1 MRPILAGCTQSKAT
15 PALATARRSVILPP
29 LNPDDAENELVRAL
43 MEPLPKTG
51 YLTEAVRHMTGHAR
65 HRLPEDFT
73 SACAETTEHFRTVK
87 APSRHGKKKLLL
99 ASLLGL
105 AVAAAFSV
113 PGAARREL
121 KLLLV
126 TEADQLP
133 DHVFIR
139 LDGQQ
144 VIRERILSRVSP
156 ADGEILFG
164 DLTAKKAEDRWKALA
179 EREPTNPGRYAD
191 AALGYLKCNGK
202 LPADF
207 VERGEELDPGNGW
220 YAYFQGRVLIRVWE
234 GGTDERLNRT
244 VELLEHA
251 VAAPRFEDP
260 TRGTW
265 DQRIGL
271 LPEEELWADVVT
283 ASRFMEREMDGLV
296 YFHHDQFLA
305 LGAAT
310 RNATNDSVRLNELM
324 RTWMEIFRN
333 SLRLTKSRPE
343 TVDLLGEPF
352 LSIQSGFS
360 LPTFLSA
367 EGFPKEAAVF
377 EDLKTECWR
386 ALHPSQKPPAPTS
399 LLAAKSSTIP
409 SHEPALTRPGIAAEW
424 AMHERLIGWGSV
436 LLLGLMLLIHLAV
449 LQSNRGYDRLAER
462 LGQVLR
468 RSDHLLIF
476 LISLG
481 LPLLLYALATR
492 LPGHG
497 LLTEP
502 LAQAKDPRFTL
513 LAILHGAWILAVPL
527 LALEAI
533 RWRLA
538 VRGRALGMAGRG
550 LHLGMVPLAM
560 LLCTLI
566 GATVLPAIPAVWA
579 DPKLPLLGL
588 TGGLAIAALW
598 LLVLVVWHFA
608 APRESFP
615 ERLLRLRVALG
626 PVLAALLVTAAG
638 MVALREHERHL
649 VSINRFEKS
658 PRTHGGNPT
667 AADQEFLETWKPKLL
682 DAVRKA
688 REELEALE

>member
-1 MRPILAGCTQSKAT
+1 
-15 PALATARRSVILPP
+15 
-29 LNPDDAENELVRAL
+29 LNPDDAEDSLVRAL

-51 YLTEAVRHMTGHAR
+51 YLIEAVRQMTGHAR
-65 HRLPEDFT
+65 HRLPEGFT
-73 SACAETTEHFRTVK
+73 AACAQTTEHFR
-87 APSRHGKKKLLL
+87 AIQPPSRHGKRKLLL

-105 AVAAAFSV
+105 AVAAAFIV

-144 VIRERILSRVSP
+144 VIRDRVLSRVSP
-156 ADGEILFG
+156 ADGETLFG
-164 DLTAKKAEDRWKALA
+164 DLTAETTADRWKALA
-179 EREPTNPGRYAD
+179 EREPTNPGRQVD
-191 AALGYLKCNGK
+191 AALGCFKGTGSS
-202 LPADF
+202 P
-207 VERGEELDPGNGW
+207 VEFIEKAEALDPGNGW
-220 YAYFQGRVLIRVWE
+220 YVLMR
-234 GGTDERLNRT
+234 GLPPSTNSTTDKSVRIDRT
-244 VELLEHA
+244 LEWLDQA
-251 VAAPRFEDP
+251 VAIPRFEDP
-260 TRGTW
+260 TLQTW
-265 DQRIGL
+265 RERVGM
-271 LPEEELWADVVT
+271 LPEETFWADIV
-283 ASRFMEREMDGLV
+283 AGNRFIEREMPDSSYQVGSLNRLMDWLPSDMAP
-296 YFHHDQFLA
+296 FREPSKMKRLA
-305 LGAAT
+305 
-310 RNATNDSVRLNELM
+310 RV
-324 RTWMEIFRN
+324 WMDLFEH
-333 SLRLTKSRPE
+333 SLRASKTRAELLSSFDSSFSSSPRE
-343 TVDLLGEPF
+343 IEYLLGDGGGTDQARV
-352 LSIQSGFS
+352 IQEVAIVCDHVQVWAQV
-360 LPTFLSA
+360 PTF
-367 EGFPKEAAVF
+367 
-377 EDLKTECWR
+377 
-386 ALHPSQKPPAPTS
+386 PTS
-399 LLAAKSSTIP
+399 LLAAKSASAP
-409 SHEPALTRPGIAAEW
+409 SRDPALTRPGIAAEW

-436 LLLGLMLLIHLAV
+436 LLLGLLLLIHLAV
-449 LQSNRGYDRLAER
+449 LQSNRGYEALARR

-502 LAQAKDPRFTL
+502 LAQEKDPRFLL

-527 LALEAI
+527 LALEAT

-538 VRGRALGMAGRG
+538 VRGRALGMAWRG

-560 LLCTLI
+560 LLGTLV
-566 GATVLPAIPAVWA
+566 GATVLPAIPSVWA

-598 LLVLVVWHFA
+598 LLVLIIWHFA

-667 AADQEFLETWKPKLL
+667 SADQEFLETWKPKLL
-682 DAVRKA
+682 EKVRQA

>member
-1 MRPILAGCTQSKAT
+1 
-15 PALATARRSVILPP
+15 
-29 LNPDDAENELVRAL
+29 

-65 HRLPEDFT
+65 HRQPEGFAA
-73 SACAETTEHFRTVK
+73 ACAEATEHFRTVK
-87 APSRHGKKKLLL
+87 PPSRHGKTKLLL

-105 AVAAAFSV
+105 AVAAAFIV

-139 LDGQQ
+139 LGGQQ

-156 ADGEILFG
+156 AEGEILFG
-164 DLTAKKAEDRWKALA
+164 DLTARKAGDRWKTLA
-179 EREPTNPGRYAD
+179 EREPTNPGRQVD
-191 AALGYLKCNGK
+191 AALGCFKGTGSS
-202 LPADF
+202 P
-207 VERGEELDPGNGW
+207 VEFIERAEALDPGNGW
-220 YAYFQGRVLIRVWE
+220 YVLMR
-234 GGTDERLNRT
+234 GLPSSTSSTTNKTDQIDRT
-244 VELLEHA
+244 LKWLDQA
-251 VAAPRFEDP
+251 VAMPRFEDP
-260 TRGTW
+260 TLQTW
-265 DQRIGL
+265 KERVAL
-271 LPEEELWADVVT
+271 LPEETLWADVV
-283 ASRFMEREMDGLV
+283 AGNRFMSREMPDLGYQFESHDRLIDWLPSNMATSREPAKMKTLARVWMALFEHSLRTSRTRAELLSNFDSSSSSQPEIEFLLV
-296 YFHHDQFLA
+296 YARCIDQA
-305 LGAAT
+305 RVIRDLGI
-310 RNATNDSVRLNELM
+310 EC
-324 RTWMEIFRN
+324 
-333 SLRLTKSRPE
+333 SRVQVWAE
-343 TVDLLGEPF
+343 VT
-352 LSIQSGFS
+352 
-360 LPTFLSA
+360 TF
-367 EGFPKEAAVF
+367 
-377 EDLKTECWR
+377 
-386 ALHPSQKPPAPTS
+386 PTS
-399 LLAAKSSTIP
+399 LLAAESSTIP
-409 SHEPALTRPGIAAEW
+409 SRDPTLTRPGIAAEW

-436 LLLGLMLLIHLAV
+436 LLLGLLLLIHLAV

-462 LGQVLR
+462 LGQILR

-476 LISLG
+476 LIALG
-481 LPLLLYALATR
+481 LPLLLYAIATR

-497 LLTEP
+497 LLTMP
-502 LAQAKDPRFTL
+502 LQEKDPRFTL

-527 LALEAI
+527 LALEAT

-560 LLCTLI
+560 LLGSLI

-588 TGGLAIAALW
+588 AGGLAIGALW
-598 LLVLVVWHFA
+598 LLVLIVWHFA

-615 ERLLRLRVALG
+615 ERLLRLRVVFW

-658 PRTHGGNPT
+658 PRTHAGNPT
-667 AADQEFLETWKPKLL
+667 AADQEFLETWKPRLL

-688 REELEALE
+688 RVDLEALE